1 MNTDSPTG
9 LIKIFMNSR
18 LYVYIP
24 ISLSAALFTLAG
36 CALNTPGQNGPS
48 ASSAD
53 LTPRAAASAPESPLL
68 RASKRTLKAVGETDD
83 ASVSHG
89 PTTSVDTMLGSGV
102 TFRSMANDSPRVSAP
117 GTGQPVSLS
126 FENGDVREVVRNILG
141 DLLGENY
148 IIDPRVQGTITM
160 KTAKPVPAS
169 DAIVLLETI
178 LRANNIGM
186 AKEGA
191 YWRVLPLNEVIKGVA
206 RPVTANAPGITAI
219 RGASVV
225 IYPVKHIGAKEMLR
239 VLEPFAKDAQSL
251 RIDEL
256 RNLLFISGPQSDTDR
271 LIEIA
276 DMFDVSLLAGMSFSL
291 VTLRSADVTLV
302 MADYEKIV
310 GGAALNPFAGL
321 LRVVPIARM
330 NAVMLIS
337 PQREVILNAQQ
348 WIERLDKGGDAGGG
362 ARLYV
367 YEVQFTQAEK
377 LQATL
382 QQALSGRANPAATA
396 SVAPGQTP
404 NTVFSPVSPLPG
416 QSIVTAGN
424 TAATPVAVARP
435 TVSGVPAAGGQAIGL
450 ARNATVIADKDRNA
464 LLIVATPSEY
474 AAIEIA
480 LKKLD
485 TAPKMIAIEVQIA
498 QVALTGDLK
507 FGLSGMFSGKPDSP
521 INRLTSE
528 GGVGSINSATTTAG
542 AIVSGF
548 NYTWQGAAAKA
559 MLNTL
564 QNKGQSRT
572 IASPTMM
579 TLDNQKV
586 SFTNGTQI
594 SVQTQSVAGSAVTG
608 ATNSFQYINT
618 GLTIVLTPRVSGDN
632 VFLEIQQQNSNAV
645 ARTDGNPNPDIVQNS
660 QQTSVMVANGDTML
674 LGGLF
679 LDSSSNGSSGLP
691 LLSTIPLVGG
701 LFGTQSWNSNRSEL
715 VMLVTPRIMATTQD
729 TRGVVDE
736 LRKKMQSIENF
747 APTASTR
754 ELPTSADDRDI
765 LNGGSLRISPSV
777 NKPEPT
783 IGGAP

>member
-1 MNTDSPTG
+1 MPKTT
-9 LIKIFMNSR
+9 
-18 LYVYIP
+18 
-24 ISLSAALFTLAG
+24 
-36 CALNTPGQNGPS
+36 
-48 ASSAD
+48 
-53 LTPRAAASAPESPLL
+53 ASAPQASPL
-68 RASKRTLKAVGETDD
+68 RSGKSTQKNSSEIDD
-83 ASVSHG
+83 APASQAA
-89 PTTSVDTMLGSGV
+89 TFDTMLGSGV
-102 TFRSMANDSPRVSAP
+102 TFRSMANPSPRVGPP

-178 LRANNIGM
+178 LRANNIGL

-206 RPVTANAPGITAI
+206 RPVAANAPGITAI

-225 IYPVKHIGAKEMLR
+225 IYPVKHVGAKEMLR

-256 RNLLFISGPQSDTDR
+256 RNLLFISGPQVDTDR

-302 MADYEKIV
+302 MADYERIV

-337 PQREVILNAQQ
+337 PQREVIIGAQQ

-382 QQALSGRANPAATA
+382 QQALSGRANPASTA
-396 SVAPGQTP
+396 SVAPGQMPT
-404 NTVFSPVSPLPG
+404 TLFSPISPLPG
-416 QSIVTAGN
+416 QSIVTPGN
-424 TAATPVAVARP
+424 TAATPSVVPRP
-435 TVSGVPAAGGQAIGL
+435 SGSGVPAAGGQAIGL

-480 LKKLD
+480 IKKLD
-485 TAPKMIAIEVQIA
+485 TQPKMIAIEVQIA

-507 FGLSGMFSGKPDSP
+507 FGLSGMFTGKPESP
-521 INRLTSE
+521 INRLTSAD
-528 GGVGSINSATTTAG
+528 GIGSLNNTTTALG
-542 AIVSGF
+542 AVVSGF

-559 MLNTL
+559 MLSTL

-632 VFLEIQQQNSNAV
+632 VFLEIQQQNSTAV

-660 QQTSVMVANGDTML
+660 QQTTVMVANGDTML

-679 LDSSSNGSSGLP
+679 LDSSSNGSTGLP

-701 LFGTQSWNSNRSEL
+701 LFGNQSWNSNRSEL

-736 LRKKMQSIENF
+736 IRKKMQNIESF
-747 APTASTR
+747 APGASTR
-754 ELPTSADDRDI
+754 QLPTSAEDRNM
-765 LNGGSLRISPSV
+765 LNNGSLRVSPAGV
-777 NKPEPT
+777 NNVEPA
-783 IGGAP
+783 IGVTR

>member
-9 LIKIFMNSR
+9 LIKILMNSR
-18 LYVYIP
+18 LYAYLP
-24 ISLSAALFTLAG
+24 ISLSAVLFTLAG
-36 CALNTPGQNGPS
+36 CAVNTPGQNGPS
-48 ASSAD
+48 GNSAD
-53 LTPRAAASAPESPLL
+53 LTPRAAASAPESSLL
-68 RASKRTLKAVGETDD
+68 RASKRDLKTVGETED
-83 ASVSHG
+83 ASVSRG
-89 PTTSVDTMLGSGV
+89 PSTSVDTMLGSGV
-102 TFRSMANDSPRVSAP
+102 TFRSMASDSPRVSAP

-251 RIDEL
+251 RVDEL

-382 QQALSGRANPAATA
+382 QQALSGRANPAAAA

-435 TVSGVPAAGGQAIGL
+435 PVSGVAAAGGQAIGL

-765 LNGGSLRISPSV
+765 LNGGSLRIAPSV

-783 IGGAP
+783 TGGAP